1 MNHPHK
7 VGRNEPCPCGSGK
20 KYKKCCLLKEETKA
34 SAGQPVIRRSDE
46 NKIEA
51 RLKQFESADYENQ
64 IRLFYQSL
72 EDGLMNNDMAFEM
85 LDVLFLEAA
94 EHNDRDRF
102 DALADALKAAKPDMY
117 AKERAYCLEWKITNA
132 VVAKRW
138 DKALMLAE
146 EMAQYAPDNLDTFD
160 DIFDQLSYYG
170 QLSILTHVA
179 AKAWNDIRNSKDLFD
194 WAIDE
199 FQGQAMDWVIFEYA
213 DTHPSP
219 ESDDPE
225 LLRKL
230 SFFSDDL
237 DTDQIRQFIDRL
249 LGKNPKIWSVSDFDF
264 KILRSKPNGQQ
275 IAQQNL
281 FDLMTE
287 FPGYLRR
294 MENVPYSKAQ
304 LAQEHLYLYIRDRQ
318 MKLFKQ
324 SDQHS
329 TSPRLLC
336 PERLGLERYFKDLES
351 PQYPMAATFELIP
364 AWLRFLLSK
373 SLISKEEA
381 RSSISGLYGTDIK
394 VYEFLK
400 EYISDPAPAEAVRNW
415 RANSII

>member
-1 MNHPHK
+1 M
-7 VGRNEPCPCGSGK
+7 
-20 KYKKCCLLKEETKA
+20 KE
-34 SAGQPVIRRSDE
+34 SDQHVIRQSDK
-46 NKIEA
+46 NTIEA
-51 RLKQFESADYENQ
+51 RLKQFESSDYETQ

-72 EDGLMNNDMAFEM
+72 DEGIMDNDMAFEM
-85 LDVLFLEAA
+85 LDALFLESA
-94 EHNDRDRF
+94 ERNDRDRF
-102 DALADALKAAKPDMY
+102 DALIDRLNAVKPDIY
-117 AKERAYCLEWKITNA
+117 AKERAYCIEWKITNA

-146 EMAQYAPDNLDTFD
+146 EMAKYAPDNLDIFD
-160 DIFDQLSYYG
+160 DIFDQLASYG
-170 QLSILTHVA
+170 QLSILNRIA
-179 AKAWNDIRNSKDLFD
+179 AKAWNDIKNSKDLFD

-219 ESDDPE
+219 KADDPE
-225 LLRKL
+225 LLGKL
-230 SFFSDDL
+230 SFFSDEL
-237 DTDQIRQFIDRL
+237 DPDQIRQFIDRL
-249 LGKNPKIWSVSDFDF
+249 VGKNPKIWSGSDFDF
-264 KILRSKPNGQQ
+264 TLLRLKANGHQ

-294 MENVPYSKAQ
+294 IENVPYSKAQ

-318 MKLFKQ
+318 MKIFKK
-324 SDQHS
+324 SDKLN
-329 TSPRLLC
+329 TSPHLLC
-336 PERLGLERYFKDLES
+336 PDRPSLERYFKDLES

-364 AWLRFLLSK
+364 AWLRFLVSK

-381 RSSISGLYGTDIK
+381 KSAINGLYGTDIK

-415 RANSII
+415 REYAVI

>member
-1 MNHPHK
+1 MNHTRK

-20 KYKKCCLLKEETKA
+20 KYKKCCLLKE
-34 SAGQPVIRRSDE
+34 SDQPVIRQSE
-46 NKIEA
+46 KNSVEA
-51 RLKQFESADYENQ
+51 RLKQFESADYETQ
-64 IRLFYQSL
+64 IRLFYQAL
-72 EDGLMNNDMAFEM
+72 EDGVMNNDMAFEM
-85 LDVLFLEAA
+85 LDALFLEAA
-94 EHNDRDRF
+94 ERNDRDRF
-102 DALADALKAAKPDMY
+102 DALIDKLNAVKPDIY
-117 AKERAYCLEWKITNA
+117 AKERAYCIEWKITNA

-138 DKALMLAE
+138 DKALILAE

-170 QLSILTHVA
+170 QLSILNRIA
-179 AKAWNDIRNSKDLFD
+179 AKAWNDIRHSEDLFD

-219 ESDDPE
+219 EADDPE
-225 LLRKL
+225 LLGKL
-230 SFFSDDL
+230 SFFSDEL
-237 DTDQIRQFIDRL
+237 DPDQIRQFIDRL
-249 LGKNPKIWSVSDFDF
+249 VGKNPKIWSGSDFDF
-264 KILRSKPNGQQ
+264 KLLRLKANGQQ

-294 MENVPYSKAQ
+294 TENVPYSKAQ

-318 MKLFKQ
+318 MKIFKK
-324 SDQHS
+324 SDKPH
-329 TSPRLLC
+329 TSPHLLC
-336 PERLGLERYFKDLES
+336 PDRPSLERYFKDLES

-364 AWLRFLLSK
+364 AWLRFLVSK

-381 RSSISGLYGTDIK
+381 KSAINGLYGTDIK

-400 EYISDPAPAEAVRNW
+400 EYISDSAPAEAVRNW
-415 RANSII
+415 REYAMI